1 MNICTVSRAS
11 RGYAAYLKENLEECR
26 GSGRTKGIRVV
37 IAYDSR
43 LKSRDFARI
52 SAEVFAASGFQVYM
66 FPELAPTPMLSYAV
80 RYLGCDGGV
89 MITASHNPAQ
99 YNGYKVYGP
108 DGGQITGETAKG
120 ISAKISQMDLFSDE
134 NRLGFDAAVQA
145 GGLTGI

>member
-1 MNICTVSRAS
+1 M
-11 RGYAAYLKENLEECR
+11 L
-26 GSGRTKGIRVV
+26 
-37 IAYDSR
+37 YDSR
-43 LKSRDFARI
+43 LKSRDFACI

-108 DGGQITGETAKG
+108 DGG
-120 ISAKISQMDLFSDE
+120 
-134 NRLGFDAAVQA
+134 RLQERPRKEFP
-145 GGLTGI
+145 LR